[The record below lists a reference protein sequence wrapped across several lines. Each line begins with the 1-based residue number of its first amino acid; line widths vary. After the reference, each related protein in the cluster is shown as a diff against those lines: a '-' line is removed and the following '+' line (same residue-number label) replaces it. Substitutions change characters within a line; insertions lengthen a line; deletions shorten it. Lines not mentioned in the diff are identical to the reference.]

1 MSGKTENARTIYEC
15 AAAYVLCQER
25 ERSGQGL
32 SGWLLV
38 LDMDGYAAGLCA
50 YEAAGSIALT
60 GDVHADPLAP
70 DSFLGELERLAGA
83 GARASFARQE
93 RRVKRVYRNYLL
105 GERETDLTVYDEV
118 TCSQLEQAFASN
130 DAAFRQ
136 LFLRAEDLLRQKKA
150 DEGELHILLVGGMA
164 RNYLAEYLARSY
176 FSVDPLLPDPLFWT
190 PDEDDDPALFIQKG
204 RELYQEGKVQEAG
217 PIGHHVALTLLDG
230 KNSQISIDLVR
241 PEQSQMEFEVPAYS
255 PPFLC
260 CRGEPICLEVDG
272 ARQEIT
278 VPQSLF
284 PAEIAAGALRAA
296 AVLREGELC
305 LSICSAD
312 DPKHEGHTPITISQG
327 R

>member
-38 LDMDGYAAGLCA
+38 LDMDGYTAGLCA
-50 YEAAGSIALT
+50 CEAAGSIALM
-60 GDVHADPLAP
+60 GDAHTDSLPP

-83 GARASFARQE
+83 GARARFTGQE

-150 DEGELHILLVGGMA
+150 GEGELHILLVGGMA
-164 RNYLAEYLARSY
+164 RNYLAEHLARSH
-176 FSVDPLLPDPLFWT
+176 FSADPFLPDPLFWT

-204 RELYQEGKVQEAG
+204 RELYEEGKVQEAG
-217 PIGHHVALTLLDG
+217 PIGHHIALTLFDG
-230 KNSQISIDLVR
+230 KSSQISIDLVR
-241 PEQSQMEFEVPAYS
+241 PEQSQVEFEAPAYS

-260 CRGEPICLEVDG
+260 CGEPICLEVDG
-272 ARQEIT
+272 TRQEIT
-278 VPQSLF
+278 VPQSF
-284 PAEIAAGALRAA
+284 FSTEIAAGMLRAA
-296 AVLREGELC
+296 VVLREGDLC
-305 LSICSAD
+305 LSVCSAD
-312 DPKHEGHTPITISQG
+312 DPRHERHTPITISQG